1 MSETLR
7 FEKIAGD
14 GPDALYDLY
23 IHGEAAGKAMTL
35 DEVLEEISRRE
46 GAEK

>member
-23 IHGEAAGKAMTL
+23 IQGEAAGRALTL
-35 DEVLEEISRRE
+35 EEVLEEISRRE
-46 GAEK
+46 EAEK